1 MRYRIAVL
9 TLGFAALTAA
19 CTTTSGTPATAPP
32 VPETLATTTT
42 QLATT
47 TTTAAGAEAITTTT
61 IDRLSEIQAIY
72 EDLEHRRLQAIYD
85 QDEAAFRGVY
95 ANEEYLLESLP
106 LLEAI
111 AFLTSPGL
119 YPVQVIEILTDDGGC
134 ISAIVRTDLTAITE
148 GGRLAEKQQTIQWQ
162 KNAWGISYT
171 GEDWSCVGPHP
182 LSG

>member
-1 MRYRIAVL
+1 MRYRIAAL
-9 TLGFAALTAA
+9 TLGFVALTAA
-19 CTTTSGTPATAPP
+19 CTTANGTPATAPS
-32 VPETLATTTT
+32 VPETLATTT
-42 QLATT
+42 APPPTT
-47 TTTAAGAEAITTTT
+47 IPVVVTTEITTTT
-61 IDRLSEIQAIY
+61 VDRLSEIEAIY

-85 QDEAAFRGVY
+85 QDEDAFRSVY
-95 ANEEYLLESLP
+95 ANDQYLQESLP
-106 LLEAI
+106 LLEAV

-119 YPVQVIEILTDDGGC
+119 YPVRVLEVLADEEGC

-162 KNAWGISYT
+162 EAAWGISYT